1 MGSRKRKPG
10 RNSPWSRETWERYR
24 DQVTDAIFNREVSP
38 TQQEYDD
45 QLRLSI
51 ERMDYQHYDEHL
63 QRVRS
68 HPKNLLRL
76 SNRRLSE
83 ARESQ
88 RDINNGERYKS
99 AVKRSLFRRSIV
111 DWRTISDED

>member
-24 DQVTDAIFNREVSP
+24 DQVTDAIFNHTVGVHGSEVSP
-38 TQQEYDD
+38 TQKEY
-45 QLRLSI
+45 I

-68 HPKNLLRL
+68 HPKSLLRL
-76 SNRRLSE
+76 NNRRIAD
-83 ARESQ
+83 ARESD
-88 RDINNGERYKS
+88 RNARNVSRYNA
-99 AVKRSLFRRSIV
+99 AVRRSMY
-111 DWRTISDED
+111 RR

>member
-1 MGSRKRKPG
+1 MSSRNRKDLWV
-10 RNSPWSRETWERYR
+10 RVEDMWVRMV
-24 DQVTDAIFNREVSP
+24 DIQQV
-38 TQQEYDD
+38 
-45 QLRLSI
+45 I
-51 ERMDYQHYDEHL
+51 EKLDYQHYDEHL
-63 QRVRS
+63 RRVRS

-111 DWRTISDED
+111 DWRTISDEN